1 VDHLLRHLLV
11 QFLVNDKDLMML
23 VRHLYVVDSFQFLI
37 LHLHLQDVKFLDALQ
52 ILDEQNLDV
61 HLPYLDVVHQ
71 LNLLVHQFF
80 VEDVELRYQLKMDY
94 FQVLVDLDV
103 VDAELRYQ
111 LKTDYFLDVE
121 SQVVELLELQLL
133 LLLQLRQ
140 LLLHLLQTFQHLA
153 ML

>member
-1 VDHLLRHLLV
+1 VGHLLRHLLV

-52 ILDEQNLDV
+52 ILDEQNLDA

-71 LNLLVHQFF
+71 LNLQVHQFF
-80 VEDVELRYQLKMDY
+80 
-94 FQVLVDLDV
+94 V

-121 SQVVELLELQLL
+121 SQVVELLELQVL

>member
-23 VRHLYVVDSFQFLI
+23 VRHQYVVDSFQFLF
-37 LHLHLQDVKFLDALQ
+37 LHPHLQDVKFLDALQ

-61 HLPYLDVVHQ
+61 HLPYLGVVHP
-71 LNLLVHQFF
+71 LNLLVHQVF
-80 VEDVELRYQLKMDY
+80 VVDVELRYQLKTDY
-94 FQVLVDLDV
+94 FLDV
-103 VDAELRYQ
+103 VDVELRYQ

-121 SQVVELLELQLL
+121 SQVVELLELQVL
-133 LLLQLRQ
+133 LLLQLQQ
-140 LLLHLLQTFQHLA
+140 LLLHLLQTFQHLV

>member
-1 VDHLLRHLLV
+1 VGHLLRHLLV

-37 LHLHLQDVKFLDALQ
+37 LHLHLEDVKFLDALQ
-52 ILDEQNLDV
+52 ILDEQNLDA

-71 LNLLVHQFF
+71 LNLQVHQFF
-80 VEDVELRYQLKMDY
+80 VVDAELRYQLKTDY
-94 FQVLVDLDV
+94 FLDV
-103 VDAELRYQ
+103 VGAELRYQ

-121 SQVVELLELQLL
+121 SQVVELLELQVL

>member
-80 VEDVELRYQLKMDY
+80 VVDAELRYQLKTDY
-94 FQVLVDLDV
+94 FLDV

-111 LKTDYFLDVE
+111 LKTDYFLDAE
-121 SQVVELLELQLL
+121 SQVVELLELQVL

-140 LLLHLLQTFQHLA
+140 LLLHLLQTFQHLV

>member
-94 FQVLVDLDV
+94 FLDV

-111 LKTDYFLDVE
+111 LKTDYFLDAE
-121 SQVVELLELQLL
+121 SQVVELLELQVL

-140 LLLHLLQTFQHLA
+140 LLLHLLQTFQHLV